1 MNKGLITALIVLGVA
16 SVYLYTLDN
25 AAPEVSSFDQ
35 FKTNFGKTY
44 LKEEELYRKNIFLSN
59 VAKIEAHNANAK
71 STYLKGIN
79 KFTDLTEA
87 EFESIYLTLKVP
99 VAKPRV
105 QDVHPI
111 VGDVDWSAA
120 GKVTGVKNQGS
131 CGSCWAFSATASLE
145 SALRIADK

>member
-1 MNKGLITALIVLGVA
+1 MNKGLITALIVLGIA

-79 KFTDLTEA
+79 KFEQHLEKDRARRFGHRTVSHRGLAVPEPA
-87 EFESIYLTLKVP
+87 VVQAWVTLCTS
-99 VAKPRV
+99 RR
-105 QDVHPI
+105 
-111 VGDVDWSAA
+111 G
-120 GKVTGVKNQGS
+120 
-131 CGSCWAFSATASLE
+131 
-145 SALRIADK
+145 